1 MPINIVIAETGDLK
15 TARATVVD
23 KIHAVKGVTRTRR
36 HWLAQRYNVKT
47 ETLNRGLSCPY

>member
-1 MPINIVIAETGDLK
+1 MPINIVIAETGDQK